1 MNGDSRRKAENQFQE
16 IIQIKMEK
24 NKAGEE
30 IIEIS
35 HPVVRC
41 AAGQEGLQWPVDHA
55 QDPDLNLVS
64 LSTSIH
70 FLLSPL
76 PTGWSAVSL

>member
-30 IIEIS
+30 IMGIS
-35 HPVVRC
+35 HPSVRC
-41 AAGQEGLQWPVDHA
+41 LS
-55 QDPDLNLVS
+55 LV
-64 LSTSIH
+64 
-70 FLLSPL
+70 
-76 PTGWSAVSL
+76 